1 MTLDKDISC
10 VQVHS
15 MFSMLGVNTAYVTTL
30 GRLIGVVGLVEL
42 RKAIEDVNAG
52 RRPPEA
58 AKPAGAEDE
67 EDDDVEA
74 RVPTSPTVQL
84 TSTSDTEGADTG
96 CKEGLL
102 SKDK

>member
-1 MTLDKDISC
+1 
-10 VQVHS
+10 

-58 AKPAGAEDE
+58 AKPASGDE

-74 RVPTSPTVQL
+74 RGPSSPSIQL
-84 TSTSDTEGADTG
+84 TSSSDTEGADTG
-96 CKEGLL
+96 CKEELL
-102 SKDK
+102 PQQK

>member
-1 MTLDKDISC
+1 
-10 VQVHS
+10 

-52 RRPPEA
+52 RRPPEV
-58 AKPAGAEDE
+58 AKPASGDE

-74 RVPTSPTVQL
+74 RAPSSPSIHL
-84 TSTSDTEGADTG
+84 TSSSDTEGADTG
-96 CKEGLL
+96 CKEELL
-102 SKDK
+102 SQKE